1 MAHQEYG
8 PTPPRLLEFKD
19 GSQLPTSPDAGTL
32 KTFDSEKQGLA
43 VFYDALPHDLASTKI
58 YPDRCVEVEVFVEA
72 MDPSAG
78 RIASGGAR
86 LQVARIGA
94 APPTIVG
101 TPVMLTY
108 TPNGPPPWVFPTVAA
123 DLVVSGPDSVC
134 VRVAAFSGVR
144 WRASIK
150 VVGAQAQ
157 QVT

>member
-8 PTPPRLLEFKD
+8 PTPPRLLNFTG

-32 KTFDSEKQGLA
+32 KTFDSERLGLA
-43 VFYDALPHDLASTKI
+43 VFNDGASHDLATTEI
-58 YPDRCVEVEVFVEA
+58 LPDRCVDVDVFVEA
-72 MDPSAG
+72 MDSAAG
-78 RIASGGAR
+78 RLASGSAR
-86 LQVARIGA
+86 LRVARIGS

-108 TPNGPPPWVFPTVAA
+108 TPNGPPPWVFPTVSA
-123 DLVVSGPDSVC
+123 DLVVSGPDTVC
-134 VRVAAFSGVR
+134 VRIAAYAGVR

-150 VVGAQAQ
+150 VIGAQAQ